1 MSSLTIPCHR
11 ASQPVTA
18 TSMNYGGSDAR
29 LCPDDKSLIRR
40 LFLFSGSLCV
50 CRRLPAHT
58 DGALV
63 WMDAKAFPRP

>member
-1 MSSLTIPCHR
+1 MSWLMISRHR

-29 LCPDDKSLIRR
+29 LCLDDKSLIRR
-40 LFLFSGSLCV
+40 LFLFSGSLCIH
-50 CRRLPAHT
+50 RRLPSHT

-63 WMDAKAFPRP
+63 WMDAKAIPRP